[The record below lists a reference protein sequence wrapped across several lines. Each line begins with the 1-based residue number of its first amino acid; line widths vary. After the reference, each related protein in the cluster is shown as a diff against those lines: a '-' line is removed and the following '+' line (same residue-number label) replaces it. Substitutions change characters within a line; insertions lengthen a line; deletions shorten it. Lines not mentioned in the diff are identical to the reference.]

1 MSPAAISAGGPV
13 LQILG
18 VLVVAALVVFLVMSR
33 KKAGAKTH

>member
-1 MSPAAISAGGPV
+1 M

-18 VLVVAALVVFLVMSR
+18 VLVVAALVAFLVMTR